1 MLALNEQEL
10 HIERL
15 LLQQIAAGSE
25 KAFQTLFNSY
35 NSKLYHYIFGFVK
48 SSQVAE
54 ELVMDVFLKLWLG
67 RDLLV
72 QIKNFDGF
80 LFRVA
85 HNKIIDF
92 LRCAAKDQKLK
103 ELLWNEIQMSSGWV
117 ADHSLIHHEY
127 EEKLREA
134 IDLLSPQRKKVYKLA
149 HEEEL
154 THDQIAVQ
162 LHISKSTVNNHIVE
176 AKRFIRDYLS
186 TNLDIAMLLVI
197 MTRM

>member
-1 MLALNEQEL
+1 MLALNNQEL

-15 LLQQIAAGSE
+15 LLQQIAAGNE
-25 KAFQTLFNSY
+25 KAFQSLFNSY
-35 NSKLYHYIFGFVK
+35 NAKLYHYIFGFVK
-48 SSQVAE
+48 SPQVAE

-72 QIKNFDGF
+72 QIQKFDGF

-92 LRCAAKDQKLK
+92 LRYSAKDQKLK
-103 ELLWNEIQMSSGWV
+103 NLLLSQMKTSSGLD
-117 ADHSLIHHEY
+117 ADYSLINREY
-127 EEKLREA
+127 EEKVRES

-149 HEEEL
+149 HEEDL

-162 LHISKSTVNNHIVE
+162 LRISKSTVNNHIVE

-186 TNLDIAMLLVI
+186 SSLDIAMLLVVI
-197 MTRM
+197 AKF

>member
-1 MLALNEQEL
+1 MNEQPFDTEK
-10 HIERL
+10 L

-25 KAFQTLFNSY
+25 TAFKTLFDAY
-35 NSKLYHYIFGFVK
+35 NMRLYHYVFGFVK
-48 SSQVAE
+48 LQTIAE

-92 LRCAAKDQKLK
+92 LRFAAKDAKLQ
-103 ELLWNEIQMSSGWV
+103 ELLLDKIQIASDLV
-117 ADHSLIHHEY
+117 ADTSLLNHEY
-127 EEKLREA
+127 EQKAREA
-134 IDLLSPQRKKVYKLA
+134 IDLLPPARKKVYKLST
-149 HEEEL
+149 EDDF

-162 LHISKSTVNNHIVE
+162 LNISKSTVNNHIVE
-176 AKRFIRDYLS
+176 ARRFIRNYLS
-186 TNLDIAMLLVI
+186 TNFDIAVLIVLAVQL
-197 MTRM
+197 

>member
-1 MLALNEQEL
+1 MLALIEQEL

-15 LLQQIAAGSE
+15 LLQQIAAGNE
-25 KAFQTLFNSY
+25 KAFQTLFNHY
-35 NSKLYHYIFGFVK
+35 NTKLHHYVFGFVK
-48 SSQVAE
+48 SSQIAE

-92 LRCAAKDQKLK
+92 LRFSAKDLKLK
-103 ELLWNEIQMSSGWV
+103 DLLWNEIQMASSLV

-134 IDLLSPQRKKVYKLA
+134 IDLLSPQRKKVFRLA
-149 HEEEL
+149 HEEDL

-197 MTRM
+197 MTRI

>member
-15 LLQQIAAGSE
+15 LLQQIATGNE
-25 KAFQTLFNSY
+25 KAFQTLFNNY
-35 NSKLYHYIFGFVK
+35 NSRLYHYVFSFVK

-67 RDLLV
+67 RDLLL
-72 QIKNFDGF
+72 QIKSFNGF

-92 LRCAAKDQKLK
+92 LRFSAKDPKLK
-103 ELLWNEIQMSSGWV
+103 ELLWDEVQMASSSL

-127 EEKLREA
+127 EKKLREA
-134 IDLLSPQRKKVYKLA
+134 IDLLSPQRKKVYRLT
-149 HEEEL
+149 HEEDL

-176 AKRFIRDYLS
+176 AKRFIRGYLS

-197 MTRM
+197 MTRI